1 MEDYYAVLGV
11 ARTASRDEIDQ
22 TIREQLRIWQ
32 RRTSNADLSRRQEA
46 ERRVALLG
54 EARVTL
60 LDTEKRRQY
69 DYRLTGEPVQPY
81 DPGPAPA
88 DPGSV
93 DWLERARRHLADN
106 DYPAAA
112 YAARQARDRPN
123 PPVEVWGLLAR
134 ANAGLGKLDDAL
146 YEAQQATLLDRDSAQ
161 SHLDLAHIH
170 EQRGEWREA
179 FHAYETAAR
188 LDPRAEAAHAG
199 MTRSMAISGVA
210 ADAVDRLERRYAQT
224 VAGRDREDVARLLGR
239 ALVSAAEQKVRNDSW
254 PDAGQVR
261 EIDRLLARARQVTD
275 DPGVLRSA
283 AEVERRVARPGSA
296 GRRTSSPS
304 SPSSPSS
311 YRPRVPPPPPPR
323 TNPLAVASLVLSLCG
338 LVTCIT
344 APIGA
349 IVGHVAHKQIGQNGE
364 LGDGMAMAGI
374 VVGWLLTALG
384 CCGLAWALSAG
395 AV

>member
-11 ARTASRDEIDQ
+11 ARTASRDELDR
-22 TIREQLRIWQ
+22 TIRQQLRMWQ

-60 LDTEKRRQY
+60 LDPEKRRQY
-69 DYRLTGEPVQPY
+69 DQRLTGERSEPV
-81 DPGPAPA
+81 DPGPPV
-88 DPGSV
+88 DPGSE
-93 DWLERARRHLADN
+93 DWLERARRNLADN

-161 SHLDLAHIH
+161 AHLDLAHIH

-179 FHAYETAAR
+179 FHAYETAGR
-188 LDPRAEAAHAG
+188 LDPRAEAAQAG

-224 VAGRDREDVARLLGR
+224 VAGPDRDGVAQLLGR
-239 ALVSAAEQKVRNDSW
+239 ALVSAAEQKVRGT
-254 PDAGQVR
+254 PDQVR
-261 EIDRLLARARQVTD
+261 EIDRLLTRARQVTD

-283 AEVERRVARPGSA
+283 AEVERRVVRSGST
-296 GRRTSSPS
+296 GRRPS
-304 SPSSPSS
+304 SASS
-311 YRPRVPPPPPPR
+311 YRPSRPPPAPPPR
-323 TNPLAVASLVLSLCG
+323 TNPLAIASLVLSLCG
-338 LVTCIT
+338 LITCFT

-349 IVGHVAHKQIGQNGE
+349 VMGHVAHKQIAQTGE
-364 LGDGMAMAGI
+364 QGEGMATAGI

-384 CCGLAWALSAG
+384 CCGIALAASGGL
-395 AV
+395 